1 MHPDAPDTALGYAFR
16 RPELLRQALTH
27 RSFAADHNE
36 RLEFIGD
43 GVLNCTIALMLYERF
58 PQLPEG
64 DLSRMR
70 ASLVNRDTL
79 HRHAVAL
86 GLGTLLKLGEGEIKS
101 GGAARPSILAD
112 ALEAVLGAIL
122 LDGGFEAAH
131 AAIERIYAA
140 DMAGA
145 ATEAIAKDPKTRL
158 QEWLQHRRLP
168 VPEYAIV
175 AVHGEAHLQTF
186 EVVCRIEALN
196 IAATGTG
203 ASRRAAEQAAAA
215 QVYEQARRS

>member
-43 GVLNCTIALMLYERF
+43 GVLNCAVALMLYDRF
-58 PQLPEG
+58 PHLPEG

-86 GLGTLLKLGEGEIKS
+86 DLGTLLKLGEGEVKS

-158 QEWLQHRRLP
+158 QEWLQRRRLP

-196 IAATGTG
+196 IAAKGTG

>member
-1 MHPDAPDTALGYAFR
+1 MSAGIAVTLGHSFR

-43 GVLNCTIALMLYERF
+43 GILNCAIALLLYQRF

-70 ASLVNRDTL
+70 ANLVNRDTL
-79 HRHAVAL
+79 HRLAVAL
-86 GLGTLLKLGEGEIKS
+86 DLGAALRLGEGELKS
-101 GGAARPSILAD
+101 GGAARASILAD
-112 ALEAVLGAIL
+112 ALEAVLGAIM
-122 LDGGFEAAH
+122 LDAGFDAAY

-140 DMAGA
+140 ELSA
-145 ATEAIAKDPKTRL
+145 ANPADLGKDPKTLL
-158 QEWLQHRRLP
+158 QEWLQGRRLP

-175 AVHGEAHLQTF
+175 GVSGEAHLQTF
-186 EVVCRIEALN
+186 EVVCRIPALK
-196 IAATGTG
+196 IAASGSG

-215 QVYEQARRS
+215 RAYEQAARA

>member
-1 MHPDAPDTALGYAFR
+1 MSAGIAVTLGHSFR

-43 GVLNCTIALMLYERF
+43 GILNCAIALLLYQRF

-70 ASLVNRDTL
+70 ANLVNRDTL
-79 HRHAVAL
+79 HRLAVAL
-86 GLGTLLKLGEGEIKS
+86 DLGAALRLGEGELKS
-101 GGAARPSILAD
+101 GGAARASILAD
-112 ALEAVLGAIL
+112 ALEAVLGAIM
-122 LDGGFEAAH
+122 LDAGFDAAY
-131 AAIERIYAA
+131 AAIERTYAA
-140 DMAGA
+140 ELSA
-145 ATEAIAKDPKTRL
+145 ANSADVGKDPKTLL
-158 QEWLQHRRLP
+158 QEWLQGRRLP

-175 AVHGEAHLQTF
+175 GVSGEAHLQTF
-186 EVVCRIEALN
+186 EVVCRIPALE
-196 IAATGTG
+196 IAASGSG

-215 QVYEQARRS
+215 RAYEQAARA

>member
-1 MHPDAPDTALGYAFR
+1 MRPDAPDAALGHCFR

-43 GVLNCTIALMLYERF
+43 GVLNCAVALMLYDRF

-79 HRHAVAL
+79 HRHAAAL

-196 IAATGTG
+196 IAAKGTG
-203 ASRRAAEQAAAA
+203 ATDNLEGL
-215 QVYEQARRS
+215 